1 VAGAAWRG
9 SRRVLRAVDG
19 ASLTV
24 HAGEA
29 LGIVGESACGK
40 TTLGRLLVGLHEPD
54 AGRIRWQGRELKS
67 LPAAERRA
75 ASRQVQM
82 VFQDPNASLN
92 PRKTVR
98 QILEAPLRW
107 HGMRSTAQRTAR
119 VRELLACVNLDV
131 EALDHYPH
139 QFSGGQRQRI
149 GIARALVT
157 VPRLLVLDEPTSAL
171 DVSVQAQV
179 LNLLATL
186 RQSLQLALVLIS
198 HDLGAVRWLCDRV
211 AVMYSGPPVSCEC
224 GGPRA
229 GRVQEVFQP
238 APRSIRTRASP
249 AGLRCPAAVPGTCG
263 SARCRWRASLATPLP
278 RVAAPSAPS
287 LPRRAPRRL
296 VAMDSHRALRPAGPR
311 RHAPITLGRLAIRPG
326 HLDIHPTRRITP
338 MSHHALLA
346 AFDRRR
352 AAGFLR
358 SRPGPRLALGLAGF
372 SQASGRRQDTTGRSP
387 RSPDPFFF
395 QVTMDPGARV

>member
-1 VAGAAWRG
+1 MGPLPLLEAEGLVKDFGYRGGAAWRG

-19 ASLTV
+19 ASLAV

-157 VPRLLVLDEPTSAL
+157 APRLLVLDEPTSAL

-211 AVMYSGPPVSCEC
+211 AVMYL
-224 GGPRA
+224 
-229 GRVQEVFQP
+229 GRVVESGAVHDVFSRPQHP
-238 APRSIRTRASP
+238 YTRA
-249 AGLRCPAAVPGTCG
+249 LLAAVPSGVPG
-263 SARCRWRASLATPLP
+263 ALRQRLPLAGELQRP
-278 RVAAPSAPS
+278 AGGCAF
-287 LPRRAPRRL
+287 APRCPRAL
-296 VAMDSHRALRPAGPR
+296 AACAMDSPALRPAGR
-311 RHAPITLGRLAIRPG
+311 AAADH
-326 HLDIHPTRRITP
+326 
-338 MSHHALLA
+338 LA
-346 AFDRRR
+346 ACI
-352 AAGFLR
+352 
-358 SRPGPRLALGLAGF
+358 RLDTL
-372 SQASGRRQDTTGRSP
+372 DTTP
-387 RSPDPFFF
+387 REETP
-395 QVTMDPGARV
+395 

>member
-1 VAGAAWRG
+1 MSPLSPPLLEAEGLVKTFGDRGVAAWLG
-9 SRRVLRAVDG
+9 ARRVLRAVDG

-24 HAGEA
+24 HEGQA

-54 AGRIRWQGRELKS
+54 AGHIRWQGREFKS

-107 HGMRSTAQRTAR
+107 HGMDHAAQRTAR
-119 VRELLACVNLDV
+119 VSELLACVHLDT
-131 EALDHYPH
+131 EALDHHPH

-149 GIARALVT
+149 GIARALAT
-157 VPRLLVLDEPTSAL
+157 APRLLVLDEPTSAL

-186 RQSLQLALVLIS
+186 QQNLQLALVLIS

-211 AVMYSGPPVSCEC
+211 AVMYL
-224 GGPRA
+224 
-229 GRVQEVFQP
+229 GRVVEIGAVQEVF
-238 APRSIRTRASP
+238 
-249 AGLRCPAAVPGTCG
+249 G
-263 SARCRWRASLATPLP
+263 
-278 RVAAPSAPS
+278 
-287 LPRRAPRRL
+287 
-296 VAMDSHRALRPAGPR
+296 RPQ
-311 RHAPITLGRLAIRPG
+311 
-326 HLDIHPTRRITP
+326 HPYTQ
-338 MSHHALLA
+338 ALLA
-346 AFDRRR
+346 AVPSGVPGAVRQRLPLAGELQR
-352 AAGFLR
+352 PAAGCSFAPRCPRALAACAVGLPALR
-358 SRPGPRLALGLAGF
+358 P
-372 SQASGRRQDTTGRSP
+372 TGRA
-387 RSPDPFFF
+387 
-395 QVTMDPGARV
+395 GADHLAACIRLDALESNAPEETP